1 MSMDE
6 EMIRKAIAAE
16 PRRGDFHFQLG
27 GILMSRG
34 RSEEALASYREAAAL
49 KPDSAGAYYNIGV
62 ALSQLNR
69 MGEAVAAFQKSLVLL
84 PNQVECQNNLAVALG
99 NLGRLDEA
107 IEASRKA
114 LTLKP
119 DFAKA
124 HNNLGNVML
133 TLGRVEEALEAFRKA
148 VAAEPDYA
156 IAHSNLVFVMNLL
169 PGYDARAI
177 LQEARR
183 WDERHGKPL
192 RHLVRHHDNNRDA
205 NRKLRVGYVSA
216 DFREHVVGWNL
227 LPLLREHDRNQIEV
241 FCYSGVRVI
250 DSVSE
255 RLRGLAQHWRDV
267 AALSDIELAEQIRAD
282 GIDVLVDLS
291 LHTAKNRLRVFAM
304 IPAPLQITY
313 LGYCGTS
320 GIEGMHYRFSDPH
333 LDPPGTDLSCYSE
346 ETIRLPESYWCYAPG
361 GEAPEVSPLPAVGN
375 GRITFGCL
383 NQVGKISGL
392 AVQTWCEILK
402 RVEGSRLVML
412 APGGQR
418 EAFSDQL
425 DDLGIARDRIEFVE
439 RQGWEPYMRTYQ
451 RIDVGLDSFP
461 YGGGITTC
469 DAMWMGVPVIS
480 LSGETPVGRGGRSIL
495 NNVGLGDL
503 VAYSPDQYVD
513 LAVALA
519 GDVSRLG
526 QLRRT
531 LRERMRGSALMDG
544 PRFARNVEGAYRDAW
559 RRWCARP

>member
-1 MSMDE
+1 ML
-6 EMIRKAIAAE
+6 RKAIAAE
-16 PRRGDFHFQLG
+16 PRRGEFHFQLA

-34 RSEEALASYREAAAL
+34 RYEESLASYREAAAL
-49 KPDSAGAYYNIGV
+49 RPDSAGAYYNIGV
-62 ALSQLNR
+62 VLSQLNR
-69 MGEAVAAFQKSLVLL
+69 MGEAVVAFQKSLAFL
-84 PNQVECQNNLAVALG
+84 PNQAECQNNLAIALG
-99 NLGRLDEA
+99 TLGRLDEA
-107 IEASRKA
+107 IDASQKA
-114 LTLKP
+114 LALKP

-133 TLGRVEEALEAFRKA
+133 TLGRVGDALEEFRKA

-156 IAHSNLVFVMNLL
+156 VAHSNLIFAMNLL

-183 WDERHGKPL
+183 WDELHGKPL
-192 RHLVRHHDNNRDA
+192 RHLVRGHGNDRDA
-205 NRKLRVGYVSA
+205 DRRLKIGYVSA

-227 LPLLREHDRNQIEV
+227 LPLLREHDRGQVEV
-241 FCYSGVRVI
+241 FCYSSVRVM
-250 DSVSE
+250 DSISDQ
-255 RLRGLAQHWRDV
+255 LRGLAQHWRDV
-267 AALSDIELAEQIRAD
+267 AALSDAELAEQVRAD

-304 IPAPLQITY
+304 VPAPVQITY

-361 GEAPEVSPLPAVGN
+361 GDAPDVSPLPADEN
-375 GRITFGCL
+375 GWITFGCL
-383 NQVGKISGL
+383 NQFGKISAL
-392 AVQTWCEILK
+392 ATETWCEILK
-402 RVEGSRLVML
+402 RVNGSRLLIL
-412 APGGQR
+412 APAGGER
-418 EAFSDQL
+418 EAFSERLGQ
-425 DDLGIARDRIEFVE
+425 LGIARDRVE
-439 RQGWEPYMRTYQ
+439 YAKRQAWEPYMRTYQ
-451 RIDVGLDSFP
+451 RIDVGLDPFP

-503 VAYSPDQYVD
+503 VADGREQDIDLAVD
-513 LAVALA
+513 LAS
-519 GDVSRLG
+519 DPSRLG
-526 QLRRT
+526 NLRKT
-531 LRERMRGSALMDG
+531 LRERMRRSPLMEA
-544 PRFARNVEGAYRDAW
+544 PRFARNVEAAYRDAW
-559 RRWCARP
+559 RRCCARP